1 MVLSLIGP
9 LWWELVTE
17 RAWPRWTE
25 PPAAAQ
31 CQPLSPGGQDGVS
44 CGNQSDAL
52 LGNLCGCQEWGGAG
66 IWGHPQF
73 LRLYTLYLGECHGKN
88 EPTPLTA
95 KGLKQNPA
103 GVRDSEGVA

>member
-1 MVLSLIGP
+1 M
-9 LWWELVTE
+9 
-17 RAWPRWTE
+17 
-25 PPAAAQ
+25 
-31 CQPLSPGGQDGVS
+31 
-44 CGNQSDAL
+44 
-52 LGNLCGCQEWGGAG
+52 G

>member
-1 MVLSLIGP
+1 MGKHEAAPPAPIMVLSLIGP

-52 LGNLCGCQEWGGAG
+52 LGNLCGCQEWGGG
-66 IWGHPQF
+66 NMG
-73 LRLYTLYLGECHGKN
+73 
-88 EPTPLTA
+88 TPS
-95 KGLKQNPA
+95 
-103 GVRDSEGVA
+103 VS